1 MSLATKYRPKTL
13 DEMIG
18 QENIVKI
25 LKQQLLT
32 NNIKNCYLFCGTSGC
47 GKTTAG
53 KAFANLINKNKGY
66 PIEFD
71 AASNSSVEDVRN
83 IISSSNTRS
92 ILGEY
97 KIFIIDECHS
107 LSNTAWQAFLKTLEE
122 PNAKTIFIFC
132 TTDPQKIPQT
142 ILNRVQR
149 FDFGKI
155 PNYQIFQRLEYVCKE
170 EHFTYTED
178 ALNYIIKLS
187 QGRMR
192 DALTYLEKVVSLGT
206 DITLDKAF
214 QALGEINYQAMFD
227 LTNCLVD
234 RDKGKV
240 LTIINNLNSKGK
252 DLKLFIN
259 EYTSFILDVNKYI
272 ILKDFTYIDIP
283 KLFEKDLLWILN
295 FDDSTSFYLNVLESL
310 IKLKEQIRFESDI
323 KVNLEIILLTLCK

>member
-18 QENIVKI
+18 QECIVKI
-25 LKQQLLT
+25 LKQQLAT
-32 NNIKNCYLFCGTSGC
+32 NNIKNCYLFCGVSGC
-47 GKTTAG
+47 GKTTSAR
-53 KAFANLINKNKGY
+53 AFASLINKGQGY

-83 IISSSNTRS
+83 IISASNTRS

-97 KIFIIDECHS
+97 KIYIIDEAHS
-107 LSNTAWQAFLKTLEE
+107 LSTQAWQAFLKTLEE

-155 PNYQIFQRLEYVCKE
+155 PNYQIFQRLVYVCKQE
-170 EHFTYTED
+170 NFTYTED
-178 ALNYIIKLS
+178 ALNYIVKLS

-192 DALTYLEKVVSLGT
+192 DSLTYLEKVISL
-206 DITLDKAF
+206 DNNITLENVIEI
-214 QALGEINYQAMFD
+214 LGEVNYQIMFD
-227 LTNCLVD
+227 LTNAIID
-234 RDKGKV
+234 RKKNIV
-240 LTIINNLNSKGK
+240 LDIIEKLNSKGK

-272 ILKDFTYIDIP
+272 ITRDFNYIDIP
-283 KLFEKDLLWILN
+283 KILEKDLLWILN
-295 FDDSTSFYLNVLESL
+295 FDNSDSFYSNILDTLV
-310 IKLKEQIRFESDI
+310 KLKEQIRFESDVRI
-323 KVNLEIILLTLCK
+323 NLEIVLLTLCK